1 MGLLG
6 RVGTLKEEQTGLLRK
21 SLKSLG
27 RTAGTEE
34 KPADRH
40 LDARSSQRLKPDA
53 PAILSRIAG
62 LAHGIDA
69 PAFLFQLIQEYVGFN
84 HGILLLAAEQTHT
97 WICLASS
104 GLKWKSEIPFARVD
118 DLLSELDTQSRRRID
133 SSRLPNFILDGEEQR
148 IESAVLKAFYHEERL
163 IGLLILDDAYG
174 DALDKIK
181 TVVTSHAHRIVRT
194 QYDYLSSHIEQTL
207 GAHSLLLKELTGRG
221 SESRQP
227 IIVDFG
233 AVIRI
238 ISSEVECICL
248 SWLHRILS
256 YLLAG
261 LCEGIG
267 ITYEGTNDHMI
278 LLLPPEVRLEEQLA
292 AHQSALSMQSHFR
305 ALINPEHIQFRTVS
319 VEDILLSGK

>member
-84 HGILLLAAEQTHT
+84 HGILLLAALEHDRVHRH
-97 WICLASS
+97 
-104 GLKWKSEIPFARVD
+104 GESEIPFAGVD

-227 IIVDFG
+227 MIVDFG

-278 LLLPPEVRLEEQLA
+278 LLLPPEVRLDEQLA
-292 AHQSALSMQSHFR
+292 AHQAALSMQSHFR